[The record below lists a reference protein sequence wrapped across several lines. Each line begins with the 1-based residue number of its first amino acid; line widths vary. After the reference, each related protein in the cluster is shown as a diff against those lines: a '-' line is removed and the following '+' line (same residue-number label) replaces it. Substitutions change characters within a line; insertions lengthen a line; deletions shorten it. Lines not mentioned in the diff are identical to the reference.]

1 VLRFTK
7 TLIVGGILLPTLAQA
22 NILEEVVVTANRAD
36 QTIAEVNSNI
46 SVITAGDLRRINPTH
61 INEAMQRV
69 AGAWIS
75 RGNGQEHLTA
85 LRSPVLTGAGACG
98 AFLMAQD
105 GIPLRASGFCNVN
118 QLFDAHSEHAGGIEV
133 IKGPA
138 SAVYGA
144 NAMHGM
150 INIRTPAIDGSSGA
164 GLEAGPHDYYRTSIT
179 LGQPTWRLDFN
190 GTTDGGYK
198 DASGFDQ
205 QKLSATALG
214 QWLGFSATTGLSV
227 TNLNQETS
235 GFIQGPQAYKDK
247 SLAKQNPNPEAF
259 RDSRS
264 ARIYSRLERP
274 LNAGKLVLT
283 PYARDTK
290 MTFIQ
295 HFLPGQALEEN
306 AHTSIGIQS
315 AWYKDRWTVGADFEV
330 TEGELR
336 EYQPDPTTGSD
347 FLVATIPAGEH
358 YNYQVDA
365 NTQALFARY
374 QWPLTDATK
383 LTAGARWERVQYD
396 YDNLMLTGRTR
407 DDGTTCARGG
417 CRFSRPADRQD
428 TFSNLSPQLGLTH
441 FITAEQQLY
450 ANLSRGFR
458 APQTSELY
466 RLQGGQEVTDI
477 DVVQLDSLELGIR
490 GGGTDWS
497 YDASLYAMKKSNVIF
512 RDSDSFNVDNA
523 KTRHRGLELTLSKN
537 LNEQLTTNI
546 FWSYARHQYAN
557 EPEPLERQINGND
570 IDTAPRQMGSA
581 NVQWQ
586 FSDAYSAELEWVH
599 MGKYYEDP
607 ENLHAY
613 PGHDLLNL
621 RLSLAI
627 NDDWQAYIRIMNLTD
642 TRYAERAD
650 FAFGNDRYFVGE
662 PASLYAGFRA
672 TF

>member
-1 VLRFTK
+1 MVTA
-7 TLIVGGILLPTLAQA
+7 LLLSLTTQA
-22 NILEEVVVTANRAD
+22 SILEEVVVTANRAD
-36 QTIAEVNSNI
+36 QTVADVSSNI
-46 SVITAGDLRRINPTH
+46 SVLTAEKLAAINHTH
-61 INEAMQRV
+61 INEAMQQI
-69 AGAWIS
+69 AGVWVS

-118 QLFDAHSEHAGGIEV
+118 ELFDAHSEQAGGIEV

-138 SAVYGA
+138 GVAYGA

-150 INIRTPAIDGSSGA
+150 INVLSPAIDGSSQL
-164 GLEAGPHDYYRTSIT
+164 GLEAGPHDYYRTHIT
-179 LGQPTWRLDFN
+179 LGEPNWRLDFN

-198 DASGFDQ
+198 DESGFDQ
-205 QKLSATALG
+205 QKLSASVRG
-214 QWLGFSATTGLSV
+214 QWLGFDATTGLSI

-235 GFIQGPQAYKDK
+235 GFIQGPQAYKDD
-247 SLAKQNPNPEAF
+247 SLVKQNPNPEAF

-264 ARIYSRLERP
+264 ARLYSRLERR
-274 LNAGKLVLT
+274 LQAGNLVLT
-283 PYARDTK
+283 PYARDTR

-306 AHTSIGIQS
+306 SHTSIGLLS
-315 AWYKDRWTVGADFEV
+315 AWYLNHWTVGADLEA
-330 TEGELR
+330 TTGKLR
-336 EYQPDPTTGSD
+336 EYQPGPTIGSD

-365 NTQALFARY
+365 STQAIFARY
-374 QWPLTDATK
+374 QHPLSQATI
-383 LTAGARWERVQYD
+383 LTAGARWERVHYD

-407 DDGTTCARGG
+407 DDGTACARGG
-417 CRFSRPADRQD
+417 CRFNRPADRQD
-428 TFSNLSPQLGLTH
+428 IFSNLSPQLGLTH
-441 FITAEQQLY
+441 LFTAGHQLY
-450 ANLSRGFR
+450 VNLSRGFR

-466 RLQGGQEVTDI
+466 RLQGGQEVADI
-477 DVVQLDSLELGIR
+477 DVVRLDSLELGIR

-497 YDASLYAMKKSNVIF
+497 YDTSFYAMKKANFIY

-523 KTRHRGLELTLSKN
+523 KTRHRGLELTLSKD
-537 LNEQLTTNI
+537 LSEQLRANI

-557 EPEPLERQINGND
+557 EPEPLARLVEGND

-581 NVQWQ
+581 NIEWQ
-586 FSDAYSAELEWVH
+586 FSDVYSAELEWVH
-599 MGKYYEDP
+599 MGDYFEDP
-607 ENLHAY
+607 ENQHAY

-621 RLSLAI
+621 RISVDLQGGWLA
-627 NDDWQAYIRIMNLTD
+627 YLRVMNLTN
-642 TRYAERAD
+642 THYAERAD

-662 PASLYAGFRA
+662 PVSIYAGFSA
-672 TF
+672 SF